1 MKLRAKTIN
10 NLQRNLFKISVLASL
25 FTLTL
30 LLCSNL
36 ITPQIEASFKGKP
49 DVDNKVSEQAFD
61 AANKYRNSQGLEAY
75 LWSDAAYQEA
85 RDHNE
90 YQISMG
96 RIVADDFSVRCN
108 SLKSWGCAGNVA
120 QVGHNSEKPGTKV
133 VKIWM
138 ASPGD
143 RRNLESNFKY
153 MGVAGTKS
161 GKYWWFTMIVY

>member
-10 NLQRNLFKISVLASL
+10 NLPRNISKISVLVIL
-25 FTLTL
+25 LILTL
-30 LLCSNL
+30 LQSSNL
-36 ITPQIEASFKGKP
+36 ITPQIEAGFKGQP
-49 DVDNKVSEQAFD
+49 DVVNKVSEQAFD
-61 AANKYRNSQGLEAY
+61 AVNAYRDSQGLEPY

-85 RDHNE
+85 REHNE

-108 SLKSWGCAGNVA
+108 TLKSWGCAGNVA

-153 MGVAGTKS
+153 MGVAGRKS
-161 GKYWWFTMIVY
+161 GKSWWFTMVVY